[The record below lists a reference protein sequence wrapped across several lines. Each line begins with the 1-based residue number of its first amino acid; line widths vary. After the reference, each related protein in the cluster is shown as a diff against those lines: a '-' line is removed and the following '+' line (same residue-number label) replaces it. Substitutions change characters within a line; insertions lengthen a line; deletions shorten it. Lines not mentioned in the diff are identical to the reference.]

1 MGSLHTLPG
10 YYCWLLA
17 FVMLGYATLQE
28 YPLSMQWLGGVLR
41 RAGLLAL
48 VGAGVI
54 TLGFFAILVFRPA

>member
-17 FVMLGYATLQE
+17 FVMLGYATLE
-28 YPLSMQWLGGVLR
+28 ESPLSMQWLGGVLR
-41 RAGLLAL
+41 RVGLLAM

-54 TLGFFAILVFRPA
+54 TLGFLAILVFRPA